1 MQVSETRHLLDRLA
15 MKELQPSD
23 LTDAQLEL
31 LDVMSGA
38 LMEGQRDELEDCT
51 AALHQLAEL
60 RPIPSADL
68 LFNEKEKQRRRAL
81 NCLARITT
89 LLAVHGERTRRAILK
104 T

>member
-1 MQVSETRHLLDRLA
+1 MQVSDSNRLLDRLA

-23 LTDAQLEL
+23 LSDSQLEL
-31 LDVMSGA
+31 LDVMSSA
-38 LMEGQRDELEDCT
+38 LMDAQQAELEDCT
-51 AALHQLAEL
+51 ATLQQLTEMK
-60 RPIPSADL
+60 PPPSADL

-89 LLAVHGERTRRAILK
+89 LLAVHGERTRRTILK